1 MTVRV
6 KFLANFRDLF
16 DAREMDVTLPA
27 NARLRGLL
35 ELLCDS
41 PERRAQVLTPAAEI
55 HPQVVIMKNGTP
67 AQSLGGLDM
76 PLEEGAVIAIFPFI
90 GGG

>member
-1 MTVRV
+1 MRIRV

-16 DAREMDVTLPA
+16 GARERDVSFPEGSTLR
-27 NARLRGLL
+27 RLLD
-35 ELLCDS
+35 LLCDS
-41 PERRAQVLTPAAEI
+41 PERRAQVLTATGDI

-67 AQSLGGLDM
+67 VQSLGGLEM
-76 PLEEGAVIAIFPFI
+76 PLEDAAVVAIFPFL

>member
-1 MTVRV
+1 MTIRV

-16 DAREMDVTLPA
+16 GAREKDIMLPA

-35 ELLCDS
+35 DLLCDS
-41 PERRAQVLTPAAEI
+41 PERRAQVMTPTAEI

-67 AQSLGGLDM
+67 VQSLGGLDM
-76 PLEEGAVIAIFPFI
+76 PLEEGAVIAIFPFL

>member
-41 PERRAQVLTPAAEI
+41 PERRAQVLTPAAE
-55 HPQVVIMKNGTP
+55 VVIMKNGTP

-76 PLEEGAVIAIFPFI
+76 PLEEGAVIAIFPFL